1 MKNPP
6 GRVIITPIMK
16 LTVNG
21 DAYELDNAQ
30 PTVAALVADLGLGGK
45 PVAVELNREL
55 IPKRNH
61 DHTPLNEGDSL
72 EVVTLVGGG

>member
-1 MKNPP
+1 
-6 GRVIITPIMK
+6 MK

-21 DAYELDNAQ
+21 DNYQLDRPQ
-30 PTVAALVADLGLGGK
+30 PSVADLVEALGLTGR

-55 IPKRNH
+55 IPKR
-61 DHTPLNEGDSL
+61 DHGETSLSEGDTL